1 MMKSRQCLWVRAYEN
16 PAGYAHLVLVDVH
29 GIRYCSASGFAVTVE
44 GGQVP
49 LRDIPHR
56 FCLIIAD
63 KDAFVSGC
71 IQAGFT
77 PLAIEN
83 RHVLA
88 VGGLKRKDGEPP
100 HNDPFDR
107 ILIAQ
112 ARTEEM
118 TMITHDTLLAG
129 YGEKCVLTI

>member
-1 MMKSRQCLWVRAYEN
+1 MKILLDTHILFWSMCMEYKLPAQILSWINDPENDIFFSSASVWEIVIKHSKN
-16 PAGYAHLVLVDVH
+16 PAAMPVD
-29 GIRYCSASGFAVTVE
+29 G
-44 GGQVP
+44 
-49 LRDIPHR
+49 
-56 FCLIIAD
+56 
-63 KDAFVSGC
+63 DAFVSGC

-112 ARTEEM
+112 AKTEEM